1 MSNGFVKLRRT
12 NETQELLKDPFA
24 FGLLTVI
31 AIRAR
36 RTDGLNVADLLAR
49 QALIGDCKGL
59 GLTRQQYRN
68 AKRRLKRWRLAEF
81 TPTNR
86 GTIATLLDDRI
97 FDINES
103 SEQSPANHQ
112 ATAEEPSGNH
122 RPTTNKNQKNQKKEK
137 KYPCNSDELR
147 LSELLLSLIVESK
160 PDFRR
165 PDVQRW
171 AVQIDRMIRLDGRT
185 PERIEAVIRWCRRDS
200 FWRRTILS
208 TAELRKHFDHLELAM
223 GPDAPGE
230 SIHERFAR
238 LQREGR
244 L

>member
-1 MSNGFVKLRRT
+1 MSNGYVKLRRT
-12 NETQELLKDPFA
+12 NETQELLKDPIA
-24 FGLLTVI
+24 FFLLAVI
-31 AIRAR
+31 ATRDR
-36 RTDGLNVADLLAR
+36 RTDGLSVAGLQAR
-49 QALIGDCKGL
+49 QAFIGDCGNL

-68 AKRRLKRWRLAEF
+68 AKRRLKRWCLADF

-97 FDINES
+97 FDINGP
-103 SEQSPANHQ
+103 SEQPPPNHQ
-112 ATAEEPSGNH
+112 ATAEEPSGSH
-122 RPTTNKNQKNQKKEK
+122 RPTTNKNQKKEKKEN

-147 LSELLLSLIVESK
+147 LSELLLSLILEKKS
-160 PDFRR
+160 DFRR

-185 PERIEAVIRWCRRDS
+185 PERIEAVIRWCRRDP
-200 FWRRTILS
+200 FWRNNILS
-208 TAELRKHFDHLELAM
+208 TAKLRMHFDRLELDM